1 MNNGDSISS
10 TSFASMDNKADNRES
25 INKSDEKKGLMTAL
39 TVVPSFLFNPHLGSS
54 IDKRNDSI
62 GSLESP
68 ESIISPEDDN
78 KSNHKNYINKKHSNN
93 EKSSSS
99 LSKKQRRNRTT
110 FTTFQ
115 LHELEQSFEKCHYP
129 DVYAREMLAQKVK
142 LPEVRVQVWFQN
154 RRAKWRRIEKIEASA
169 LSDISSIKKPLSFQ
183 NWNWNQD
190 GTSPIINNQLS
201 SLSNNNNGRDDFMA
215 TFPNFNANI
224 NSTLNMGLSLDNGDK
239 SLTNNYFMISSQNTP
254 TSDMVNQ
261 SFNNLNTSNPFYF
274 PYFTNSQRQSYY
286 NNATTPF
293 MGQGNILNVPG
304 NTTSETYINTVS
316 TINANCLSTTPDK
329 ERISEN

>member
-10 TSFASMDNKADNRES
+10 ASFSFMDNKNDNRDS
-25 INKSDEKKGLMTAL
+25 IDTSDKKKGLMTAL
-39 TVVPSFLFNPHLGSS
+39 TVVPSFLFNSHLTSS
-54 IDKRNDSI
+54 NDKRNDI
-62 GSLESP
+62 HESLESP
-68 ESIISPEDDN
+68 ESITSPDGDS
-78 KSNHKNYINKKHSNN
+78 KHNHKIHNNKKHSHH
-93 EKSSSS
+93 EKSTSSF
-99 LSKKQRRNRTT
+99 SKKQRRNRTT

-154 RRAKWRRIEKIEASA
+154 RRAKWRRIEKLEASA

-190 GTSPIINNQLS
+190 GSSPIINNQLNTLTS
-201 SLSNNNNGRDDFMA
+201 NNNGRDDFMA

-224 NSTLNMGLSLDNGDK
+224 NSTLNMGLSLDNSDK
-239 SLTNNYFMISSQNTP
+239 NLSNNYFMISSQNTP
-254 TSDMVNQ
+254 TTDMVNQ
-261 SFNNLNTSNPFYF
+261 SFNNLNTTNPFYF
-274 PYFTNSQRQSYY
+274 PYFTNSQRQNYY
-286 NNATTPF
+286 NNTTAPF

-304 NTTSETYINTVS
+304 NTTSESYLNTVS
-316 TINANCLSTTPDK
+316 SINANCLSTTPEK